1 MGEEYLRG
9 VPAEQRPYV
18 DLDRT
23 FTDLAGQRF
32 RPDVVN
38 HWTGEVLEYK
48 PRSWQDG
55 GYYED
60 LARKQVAKY
69 VERLNQMYRDWR
81 LLEGLPEYW
90 GRVEFYR

>member
-23 FTDLAGQRF
+23 FTDLAGWRF

-38 HWTGEVLEYK
+38 HWTGEVIEYK
-48 PRSWQDG
+48 PKRWRGDQSLVSKA
-55 GYYED
+55 E
-60 LARKQVAKY
+60 RQVASY
-69 VERLNQMYRDWR
+69 ADRLNQLYRDWR
-81 LLEGLPEYW
+81 RLEGLPEYR
-90 GRVEFYR
+90 GHVEYY